1 MTAGKGRRPAPER
14 STAGDDGALAAR
26 RVALDLLDAVLD
38 RNAALDAALTDS
50 TQLARLVERDRAFT
64 RTLVATTLRR
74 LGQIDAILDSVLAQ
88 PRSRLAPKAANVL
101 RLGVCQMVF
110 LGTPAHA
117 AVHCAVALAQ
127 GAERACA
134 PALVNA
140 VLRRVAR
147 EGAALAAGHD
157 AARLNTPAWLWSALA
172 AAYGED
178 VCRAIARAHLDP
190 PPLDLTASD
199 PAAVA
204 ALVVGRLLPSG
215 TVRLDQTAPVA
226 SLPGYAEGRWW
237 VQDAAAAL
245 PARLLGD
252 VCGRSVVDLCAAPG
266 GKTAQLAAAG
276 ARVIAVDRA
285 PARLARLRDNL
296 ARLGL
301 AAETVLADG
310 VTWRPVAP
318 VDAVLVDAPCS
329 STGTIRR
336 HPDIAWRRT
345 ATDVEALLPGQ
356 DRLLDAALAMVRP
369 GGMVVY
375 AVCSLLPAEGPAR
388 VAALLARSPGVRRL
402 PIGASEIGGA
412 AELVTACGDLLTLP
426 SHWAELGGLD
436 GFYACR
442 LVKD

>member
-38 RNAALDAALTDS
+38 RNAALDAALADS
-50 TQLARLVERDRAFT
+50 TQLARLVERDRAFA

-127 GAERACA
+127 GAVRACA

-157 AARLNTPAWLWSALA
+157 PARLNTPAWLWSALA

-178 VCRAIARAHLDP
+178 VCRAIARAHLGP
-190 PPLDLTASD
+190 PPLDLSASD

-204 ALVVGRLLPSG
+204 ALVGGRLLPSG

-369 GGMVVY
+369 GGMIVY

-388 VAALLARSPGVRRL
+388 VAALLARRPGVRRL

-426 SHWAELGGLD
+426 SHWPELGGLD